1 MIPSNMMLKQ
11 LNQVIES
18 YNNKIVVNIGGAELG
33 KSVSKIVVHTS
44 KPVLHTLIPVVRT
57 SKPVVRTSD
66 VHSIASQPGA
76 ITRRIHTLDDHQD
89 EVQAL
94 ILAMGYILLFEIW
107 W

>member
-1 MIPSNMMLKQ
+1 MMLKQ

-57 SKPVVRTSD
+57 SKPVVLTSD